1 MTVIK
6 DVKVNIKLNNPNIK
20 SSINT
25 PNISLKASVNTPS
38 TLFERDYNNL
48 LNLPQINSVTLK
60 GNLSPEDLNMTT
72 SQLLNDGEGS
82 SPFVNETELNE
93 LRQELD
99 DLITEVIDEGINV
112 IREDIRDI
120 EEEISGVDTELNSHI
135 NNLNNPHQVTKSQIG
150 LSEVDNTSDMNKPIS
165 TAVQNQLNVIN
176 NEIDEIEFDLAEH
189 IGNFENPHQVTK
201 NQIGLNNVDNTSD
214 LDKPIS
220 TLTQNAL
227 NRLSDDL
234 ANEINRSTSKDD
246 EIDETLQNEMNTRVE
261 EHAEIQNDIDKINA
275 KIPIQASST
284 NQLADK
290 DFVNSTINS
299 SVATF
304 RGNFAT
310 KAALDAWQLANPS
323 VAKNNDYCYVEQDET
338 RNNESWR
345 YIYVVENGVG
355 SWQAQF
361 KVNDTPFTAEQLAA
375 INSGATAQIIN
386 SISSKLTAS
395 DILDSTGDS
404 SLKAIS
410 QRAATL
416 AAQSVQT
423 NLNSHINDNNNPHQ
437 VNKSQIGLSNVDNTS
452 DANKPIS
459 NATQTALNGKL
470 SLSGGTLTGTL
481 YSKAATP
488 LYIGYN
494 GKVGMRAVVEG
505 DSAHKGQMNIS
516 SAWYD
521 SQHYGAQMS
530 ARNEVTGKYNAIR
543 ISHDGPQYFDEDD
556 APHDI
561 ALKEEIPT
569 NNNQLTNGAGY
580 ITSSGS
586 ISGTAGNANK
596 LNNQDASYYLNYNNF
611 TNKPTID
618 SALSTSSTNAVQNK
632 VITEALDAKLN
643 TDGGTIE
650 NGLRVKKLSDT
661 PLTLQT
667 KDSNACYI
675 EFADMNGTTL
685 GYYGVNS
692 SKQPVFYLNGDRRLA
707 FKDEIPSSASF
718 VDLIS
723 NQTISGNK
731 TFIGTINVPDVT
743 IT

>member
-227 NRLSDDL
+227 NRLTDDL
-234 ANEINRSTSKDD
+234 ANEINRSTSKDE

-261 EHAEIQNDIDKINA
+261 EHAEIQNDIDEINA

-310 KAALDAWQLANPS
+310 KAALDAWQLANPT

-505 DSAHKGQMNIS
+505 DSNHKGQMNIS
-516 SAWYD
+516 NAWYD

-530 ARNEVTGKYNAIR
+530 ARNDATGKYNAIR
-543 ISHDGPQYFDEDD
+543 VSHDGPQYFDEDD
-556 APHDI
+556 NPHDI

-596 LNNQDASYYLNYNNF
+596 LNNQDASYYLNYNNL

-618 SALSTSSTNAVQNK
+618 SALSNSSTNAVQNK
-632 VITEALDAKLN
+632 VITEALDAKLD

-692 SKQPVFYLNGDRRLA
+692 SNQPVFYLNGDRRLA

-718 VDLIS
+718 VDLIN